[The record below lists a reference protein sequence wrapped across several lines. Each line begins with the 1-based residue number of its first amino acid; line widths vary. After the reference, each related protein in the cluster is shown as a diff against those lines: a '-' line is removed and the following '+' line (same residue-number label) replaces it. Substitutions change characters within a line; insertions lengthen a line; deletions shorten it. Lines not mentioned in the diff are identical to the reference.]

1 VIKALLRKLLS
12 PVLRYRG
19 DAPGLYLS
27 FDDGPHPVVTPQ
39 VLDALERGGVKATF
53 FMIGQEMERHPAL
66 VAEVRER
73 GHAIA
78 LHGFTHRHCSD
89 MSWREQLDDLR
100 RMRAVAARFG
110 VRLRSYR
117 PAYGELSVLRIAWC
131 LLNRVK
137 IVMWSFETRDSFVQQ
152 ASELEARVTPQA
164 LTDGDILLFHDDTP
178 VTAQALPRL
187 LDNARAA
194 GLRFGV
200 LETV

>member
-1 VIKALLRKLLS
+1 MIKALLRKLLS

-78 LHGFTHRHCSD
+78 LHG
-89 MSWREQLDDLR
+89 

>member
-1 VIKALLRKLLS
+1 
-12 PVLRYRG
+12 
-19 DAPGLYLS
+19 
-27 FDDGPHPVVTPQ
+27 
-39 VLDALERGGVKATF
+39 
-53 FMIGQEMERHPAL
+53 
-66 VAEVRER
+66 
-73 GHAIA
+73 
-78 LHGFTHRHCSD
+78 
-89 MSWREQLDDLR
+89 
-100 RMRAVAARFG
+100 
-110 VRLRSYR
+110 
-117 PAYGELSVLRIAWC
+117 VLRIGWC

-137 IVMWSFETRDSFVQQ
+137 IVMWSFETRDSFIQQ